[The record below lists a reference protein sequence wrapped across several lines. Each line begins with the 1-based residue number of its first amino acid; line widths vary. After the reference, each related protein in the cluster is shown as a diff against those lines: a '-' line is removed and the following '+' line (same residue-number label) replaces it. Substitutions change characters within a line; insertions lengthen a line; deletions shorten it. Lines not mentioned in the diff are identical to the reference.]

1 MSHQKSNMRDCVRE
15 IYGSA
20 KLTSI
25 AVNDGEFRRAQ
36 KDFAA
41 FIEELSPLVAEKDF
55 TIPELPAKDIVSL
68 IRYHLS

>member
-1 MSHQKSNMRDCVRE
+1 M
-15 IYGSA
+15 
-20 KLTSI
+20 TT
-25 AVNDGEFRRAQ
+25 VNDGEFRRAQ

-68 IRYHLS
+68 MRHHLS

>member
-1 MSHQKSNMRDCVRE
+1 MRDCVQE
-15 IYGSA
+15 IYGLT
-20 KLTSI
+20 KLTRT

-68 IRYHLS
+68 VRHYLS